1 MQQLEA
7 LVKMEPTKEEEAKL
21 ESYKGDINE
30 LGSAEK
36 FVKAMLKVP
45 FAFSRIEAMLYRE
58 TFEDEV
64 VHLRKS
70 FSMLE
75 VQQYNYAKGC
85 VSEHFFCMET
95 AQNFI
100 FSIFSDCIIFHGI
113 NYHGKTWKIKY
124 VLFHLSVVFDCL
136 IFFTISIPLNFMVQE
151 NDASRKWNSYPPHGK

>member
-7 LVKMEPTKEEEAKL
+7 LVKMEPTKDEEAKL

-75 VQQYNYAKGC
+75 VQDNYAKGC

-95 AQNFI
+95 AQNM
-100 FSIFSDCIIFHGI
+100 FSIFTDCIIFHRI
-113 NYHGKTWKIKY
+113 NYHDKTWKIKY
-124 VLFHLSVVFDCL
+124 VLFCLSVMFVCI
-136 IFFTISIPLNFMVQE
+136 IFLAISIPPNTMVQV